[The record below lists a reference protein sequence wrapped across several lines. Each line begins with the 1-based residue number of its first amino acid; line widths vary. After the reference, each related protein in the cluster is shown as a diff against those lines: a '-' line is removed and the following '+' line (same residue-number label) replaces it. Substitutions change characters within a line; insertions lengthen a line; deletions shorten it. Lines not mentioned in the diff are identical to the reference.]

1 MARKNWPEILY
12 EDKEIIVINKP
23 AGQLT
28 VATDVPGAMTAW
40 RQVTDYLQIRNK
52 KARAQVVH
60 RLDRDTSGVLL
71 FAKNESLKLAFQEKW
86 NELVTCRGYIAVV
99 DGKPERE
106 EGTIRTFLLE
116 NKAHVVYSAPERKG
130 GKEAIT
136 HYKTVEGR
144 KGFTLMDVRIDTG
157 RKNQIRV
164 HMKDLGCPVV
174 GDKKYGNGA
183 DPLRRLGLHAG
194 KLELRHPKTGV
205 LQSFEAPLPQEFIRL
220 FPNQKKKEETP
231 HENEKK
237 A

>member
-1 MARKNWPEILY
+1 MAKKNWPEILY
-12 EDKEIIVINKP
+12 EDKELIVINKP

-28 VATDVPGAMTAW
+28 VAADGPTTLTAW

-71 FAKNESLKLAFQEKW
+71 FAKNEGLKLAFQEKW
-86 NELVTCRGYIAVV
+86 NELVTCRGYAAVV
-99 DGKPERE
+99 DGKPEQE

-116 NKAHVVYSAPERKG
+116 NKAHIVYSAPERKG

-136 HYKTVEGR
+136 HYKAVESR

-174 GDKKYGNGA
+174 GDKKYGSGA

-194 KLELRHPKTGV
+194 VLEVHHPKTGA
-205 LQSFEAPLPQEFIRL
+205 LLRFEAPLPPEFTRL
-220 FPNQKKKEETP
+220 FPQKMTKEAVEP
-231 HENEKK
+231 
-237 A
+237 